1 MATNFE
7 EYIIDQ
13 EFDEI
18 DIKEILEQSFGSSFI
33 SELELEKLERMYA

>member
-1 MATNFE
+1 MATSFE

-18 DIKEILEQSFGSSFI
+18 DMEEILKQSFGSSFI
-33 SELELEKLERMYA
+33 SELELEKLKRMYA